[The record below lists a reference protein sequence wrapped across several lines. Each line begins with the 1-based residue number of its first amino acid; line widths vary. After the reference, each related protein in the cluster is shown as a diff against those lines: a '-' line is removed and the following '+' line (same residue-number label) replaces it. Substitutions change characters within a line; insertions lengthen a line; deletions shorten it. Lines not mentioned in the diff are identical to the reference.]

1 MNVLE
6 RERCTTGGCGH
17 QKAKGQW
24 SSNRCASCYLVDLR
38 SVCSI
43 ASAFISPTRTITKLV
58 ISTAMA
64 NGIQWQKSNRQR
76 PKDSVQKTASECPIR
91 RSIRP
96 IHLSDQLI
104 EILNLKNLFGASVHR
119 ANGRRINYAHT

>member
-1 MNVLE
+1 MYRYE
-6 RERCTTGGCGH
+6 CIRERDVL
-17 QKAKGQW
+17 QADVAIRRLKANGQVIG
-24 SSNRCASCYLVDLR
+24 ASCYLVDLR

-76 PKDSVQKTASECPIR
+76 PKDSVRVSNPPIYPAYP
-91 RSIRP
+91 SIGP
-96 IHLSDQLI
+96 VD
-104 EILNLKNLFGASVHR
+104 
-119 ANGRRINYAHT
+119 